1 MTDNNSILGPN
12 PGFLSGGQLP
22 ESRYAPPTF
31 VPPPEAIGTR
41 PRTPAE
47 KELARRLDAEKAVL
61 AKAEHAY
68 GGPEVITSTFREM
81 LELIAARV
89 HANNIAKGWWDDR
102 MREVD
107 PAEVASG
114 PRVVSDRAQIP
125 GLLMLVVSELSEALE
140 AHRKHNPQDKHLP
153 DLPAFDVELADAVIR
168 ILDIARAYRVDLGR
182 AIVEK
187 MAFNATRPHRHGG
200 KAC

>member
-1 MTDNNSILGPN
+1 MHDQPIDPHELP
-12 PGFLSGGQLP
+12 PIP
-22 ESRYAPPTF
+22 ESRYA
-31 VPPPEAIGTR
+31 A
-41 PRTPAE
+41 PAGPSPI
-47 KELARRLDAEKAVL
+47 ELALRMRLKAAEATAARQNYYDGAL
-61 AKAEHAY
+61 E
-68 GGPEVITSTFREM
+68 ETFRDV
-81 LELIAARV
+81 LEIVSAKI

-102 MREVD
+102 MALID
-107 PAEVASG
+107 PPGEPVCAV
-114 PRVVSDRAQIP
+114 PDRGQIP

-153 DLPAFDVELADAVIR
+153 DLPNFDVELADAVIR
-168 ILDIARAYRVDLGR
+168 ILDIARAYGIDLGR